1 MNIVNTYILSKAI
14 NRLKVAPVK
23 TLTMFFTEIEKK
35 MVSYGNTKEP
45 ECSNRYWPQ
54 KKKIN

>member
-45 ECSNRYWPQ
+45 KCSNRY
-54 KKKIN
+54 